1 MASSWVVIFCFGWDQ
16 LTAEEHQ
23 VLERHFSAVVSSSHM
38 GTCWEV
44 KVRSATAVTAVRE
57 VSLMI
62 GPDREDR
69 LVYIA
74 AAQDLAER
82 VRAARPGRDCSPQA

>member
-1 MASSWVVIFCFGWDQ
+1 MASSWVVIFCFGRDQ
-16 LTAEEHQ
+16 LTAEEYQ
-23 VLERHFSAVVSSSHM
+23 ELKRHFSAVVNSSHV

-44 KVRSATAVTAVRE
+44 KVRSATAATAVRE

-62 GPDREDR
+62 GPDRQNR

-82 VRAARPGRDCSPQA
+82 VRAARPW